1 MRGLLLTICL
11 LLGLAAPAA
20 AAELRATASQLGAV
34 LQAAKPGDT
43 IRLRGEGWGDQVWR
57 NVVKA
62 APGVVVQPDEGQ
74 GVIFN
79 SLTLSHSEG
88 LTVRQIN
95 LKSTAAQ
102 AVRVMSSKRVAIES
116 CDISGDPAATDGAW
130 IRFSEDVAIRGCRF
144 HDLKRGIF
152 HEVNRRLTVED
163 GDFRDIHSDAIR
175 GGRETDGVIFRRLNI
190 TNLHLVGGD
199 HLDAIQFWTTNAK
212 APTRNVLIED
222 VVYRRGDGDP
232 AQGILIGNEADLPYE
247 NVVVRRVAIVGG
259 LYNGISLSGV
269 IDGVVEDSFVQPM
282 AGALDARGKSVDRVW
297 IQFRGST
304 GGVSRNNV
312 ATLFQPYQNVSNPSN
327 EGFRRI
333 KGAKQGDY
341 SDLEAWLAE
350 RRGTSPKG
358 D

>member
-1 MRGLLLTICL
+1 MRRLLVTICL
-11 LLGLAAPAA
+11 FLGFAAPAVS
-20 AAELRATASQLGAV
+20 AELTATAAQFGAV
-34 LQAAKPGDT
+34 LQSAKPGDT
-43 IRLRGEGWGDQVWR
+43 IRLRGEGWGDQFWR

-62 APGVVVQPDEGQ
+62 APGVVVRPDHGQ
-74 GVIFN
+74 DIVLN

-88 LTVRQIN
+88 LTVRGVRV
-95 LKSTAAQ
+95 KSAAAQ
-102 AVRVMSSKRVAIES
+102 AVRVLSSKRVAIES
-116 CDISGDPAATDGAW
+116 CDISGDPTTTDGAW
-130 IRFSEDVAIRGCRF
+130 VRFSEDVAIRGCRF
-144 HDLKRGIF
+144 HDLRRGVF
-152 HEVNRRLTVED
+152 HEVNRRFTVED
-163 GDFRDIHSDAIR
+163 GDFRNIYSDAIR

-212 APTRNVLIED
+212 VPTRNVLIED

-247 NVVVRRVAIVGG
+247 NIVVRRVAVVGG

-269 IDGVVEDSFVQPM
+269 INGVVEDSFVQPM
-282 AGALDARGKSVDRVW
+282 AGAVDARGKPVDRVW

-304 GGVSRNNV
+304 GGVSRNNA
-312 ATLFQPYQNVSNPSN
+312 ATLFQPYQNVSDPSN

-333 KGAKQGDY
+333 KGAKKGDY

-350 RRGTSPKG
+350 PRATSPQG